1 MAKIRGRMMTKIR
14 CGWSGN
20 DPLYMAY
27 HDTEWGRSLYDS
39 RELFEKLILDGFQAG
54 LSWIT
59 ILKRRETFITAF
71 HGFEPKIIA
80 QYDDNDIQRLMNDKG
95 IIRNKLKILATIK
108 NAKIYLEMEA
118 EKEGAFSEFL
128 WSFVGAAQIQNT
140 WKNSADVPAET
151 IQSHAMS
158 KALKERG
165 FGFCGP
171 TICYAFMQAVGMVN
185 DHVTDCFCHESC
197 SKK

>member
-1 MAKIRGRMMTKIR
+1 MTKIR
-14 CGWSGN
+14 CSWSGN
-20 DPLYMAY
+20 DPLYIAY
-27 HDTEWGRSLYDS
+27 HDTEWGRPLYDS

-71 HGFEPKIIA
+71 HAFEPKIIA
-80 QYDDNDIQRLMNDKG
+80 QYDDSDIQRLMNDKG
-95 IIRNKLKILATIK
+95 IIRNRLKILTTIK
-108 NAKIYLEMEA
+108 NAKIYLKMEA

-128 WSFVGAAQIQNT
+128 WSFVGAVQIQNT

-151 IQSHAMS
+151 VQSHAMS
-158 KALKERG
+158 KALKKRG

-185 DHVTDCFCHESC
+185 DHITDCFCYESC